1 MIPGRTSVLQACR
14 LAVAAGLAL
23 VLVCAFA
30 TFPIRAETADFVGP
44 DDARL
49 TVTIDAAA
57 PEPYAREMILV
68 RIRGLYTVQMT
79 LETLD
84 QPDLTDFAWMQLGR
98 DRWTSTTAEG
108 RPARSFERVMALFP
122 KRAGVLTVPSF
133 RHHLTLLAPDG
144 SRVPHDVVSAPIAV
158 TVQVPPPGGW
168 WLPARALQLT
178 DRFDRDPTALPP
190 GETARRT
197 VTIDAEGISADQL
210 PPIPSLR
217 APGVIAFPEPET
229 RTTRLT
235 REGPVATVVWHWT
248 LRSMTGEP
256 ATVPEVAIRWFD
268 TRTRKTEA
276 AVIAAATVA
285 APGRFGAA
293 VAGTGERLAAIRAV
307 AVPGGLAAG
316 LALGL
321 GLLLAGRRLDAAG
334 LRRALSRLTPDPDRR
349 AMRRAVRAGDAAA
362 FRAAALRWAG
372 RNGCVED
379 DQVATALAGLG
390 AAVFGRPGQAEAPG
404 DLRRRLHAIDRLM
417 VRRRR
422 RM

>member
-1 MIPGRTSVLQACR
+1 MQACR
-14 LAVAAGLAL
+14 LAVVAGAAF
-23 VLVCAFA
+23 VLVSAVA
-30 TFPIRAETADFVGP
+30 TSAIRAETADFVGP

-49 TVTIDAAA
+49 TVTIDATA

-108 RPARSFERVMALFP
+108 RPARSFERIMALFP

-144 SRVPHDVVSAPIAV
+144 ARVPHDVVSAPVAV
-158 TVQVPPPGGW
+158 TVQAPPAGSW
-168 WLPARALQLT
+168 WLPARALRLT

-197 VTIDAEGISADQL
+197 VTIEAEGISADQL

-217 APGVIAFPEPET
+217 APGVIAFPEPEM
-229 RTTRLT
+229 RTSRLT

-268 TRTRKTEA
+268 TQTRRSEA
-276 AVIAAATVA
+276 AIMAATTVA

-293 VAGTGERLAAIRAV
+293 VAGTGERLAALRAF
-307 AVPGGLAAG
+307 AVPGGVAAG
-316 LALGL
+316 FALGL
-321 GLLLAGRRLDAAG
+321 GLLLAGRRLDRAG
-334 LRRALSRLTPDPDRR
+334 LRRALSRLAPDPDRN

-372 RNGCVED
+372 RTGCAQDAEVVE
-379 DQVATALAGLG
+379 ALAGLG
-390 AAVFGRPGQAEAPG
+390 VAVFGRYGQAAAPG
-404 DLRRRLHAIDRLM
+404 DLRRRLGAVDRLL

-422 RM
+422 RR